1 MLKYIYDIT
10 YIKRQKFGG
19 AKIYIC
25 DSCKHYITL
34 SIDKKDLKCIYCGKE
49 ILK

>member
-25 DSCKHYITL
+25 DSCGHSVTL
-34 SIDKKDLKCIYCGKE
+34 PKDKKALKCIYCGKD